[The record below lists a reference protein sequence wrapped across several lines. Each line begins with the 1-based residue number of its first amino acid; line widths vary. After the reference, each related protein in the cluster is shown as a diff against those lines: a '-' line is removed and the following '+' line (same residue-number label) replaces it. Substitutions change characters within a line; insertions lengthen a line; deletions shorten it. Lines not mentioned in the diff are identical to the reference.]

1 MPVDYYPQKSVAEL
15 VVILEKLQKRQTEGL
30 LGEVAA
36 AGIRTT
42 RDIGRGAGNSRP
54 EVEIKRVLYSLY
66 RRAKGTGEADNWPNP
81 YNDMIR
87 RTLPS
92 YGGPAYS

>member
-1 MPVDYYPQKSVAEL
+1 MPVDYYPNKSVAEL
-15 VVILEKLQKRQTEGL
+15 KAILDKLQKRQTDGL
-30 LGEVAA
+30 LVEVAA

-42 RDIGRGAGNSRP
+42 RDIGAGNSRP
-54 EVEIKRVLYSLY
+54 EVEIKRVLWALY
-66 RRAKGTGEADNWPNP
+66 RRAKGTNEAANWPNP
-81 YNDMIR
+81 YDDMIR